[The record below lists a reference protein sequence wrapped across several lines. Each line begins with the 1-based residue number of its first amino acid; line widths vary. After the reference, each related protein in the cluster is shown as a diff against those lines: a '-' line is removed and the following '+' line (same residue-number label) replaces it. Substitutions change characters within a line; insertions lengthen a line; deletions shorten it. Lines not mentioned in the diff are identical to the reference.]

1 MRHATLTLGGQE
13 YTINELPT
21 KRNEAWRK
29 EVMAQLTGVAD
40 LIQGAPATT
49 MDASGIGG
57 ILRAV
62 SETVVGSVSIL
73 TGLLFAYSPELAADR
88 ERIEAECYDSEL
100 MDALVVVLGL
110 AFPFGSVIGR
120 LMALSGQTTRQT

>member
-1 MRHATLTLGGQE
+1 MREETLTLGGTP
-13 YTINELPT
+13 YVVRELPT

-29 EVMAQLTGVAD
+29 QVMAELTGVAD
-40 LIQGAPATT
+40 LIQTAPQTEMNA
-49 MDASGIGG
+49 AGVSQ

-62 SETVVGSVSIL
+62 SGKIVGSVDIL

-110 AFPFGSVIGR
+110 AFPFGSAIGR
-120 LMALSGQTTRQT
+120 LMTLSGQATRQT